1 MSKLFKSVAV
11 LFLLLPFSGVQAAQ
25 TQCPLVASKELSS
38 AFASS
43 EIKLIQA
50 HASGTC
56 MWFVTSADTLMVNTM
71 KRPNVK
77 EAVTIYENYE
87 KTTFAHLTRYV
98 AHPKI
103 GDKAFIGASAKGAP
117 QTSISMLIL
126 KGDTV
131 FTLTYNAE
139 PSTDLKTIV
148 AAMTRIGTI
157 VTNNSKLADQSFGKC
172 AWAPTA
178 EVEKLLG
185 NKGVTIHKLGD
196 DQCIIYM
203 QPGDGVI
210 TIMGDRS
217 VDATAFSYLARA
229 NKENCKT
236 QSLSYLNKN
245 AYSYYDCKEPGNYT
259 MNVEMLQNNR
269 HMTVYYKPNNRRASV
284 KDLEAM
290 KPLLQHI
297 HKSLK

>member
-1 MSKLFKSVAV
+1 MLKLFKFTVA
-11 LFLLLPFSGVQAAQ
+11 LFLSLSFSGVQAAQ
-25 TQCPLVASKELSS
+25 TQCPLVKSKELSS
-38 AFASS
+38 AFSSS

-56 MWFVTSADTLMVNTM
+56 MWFVTSADTLMVNTI

-98 AHPKI
+98 THPKI
-103 GDKAFIGASAKGAP
+103 GDKAFIGASAKDAFP
-117 QTSISMLIL
+117 ASVSMLIL

-172 AWAPTA
+172 AWAPSA

-185 NKGVTIHKLGD
+185 SKGLTIHRLGD
-196 DQCIIYM
+196 DQCILYV
-203 QPGDGVI
+203 QPGDGTI
-210 TIMGDRS
+210 TIMGDTS
-217 VDATAFSYLARA
+217 VDAGAFSYLASD

-236 QSLSYLNKN
+236 QPLSYLNTS
-245 AYSYYDCKEPGNYT
+245 AYAYYDCKEPGNYT
-259 MNVEMLQNNR
+259 MNVEMLKNNN
-269 HMTVYYKPNNRRASV
+269 HMTVYYKPNNRPSTV

-297 HKSLK
+297 YKSLK